1 MARWL
6 AKKESTRLRCAL
18 TKMDDPTTFLLTADL
33 HQYIP
38 KWTQLMDAVQR
49 DRPQF
54 VLIAGDLLPKTG
66 GFKGQRDFFPKLALH
81 LQTMREAGATVLLML
96 GNDDLHPLEPMLD
109 ELAARG
115 LCVNMNGRVHREGGF
130 TFCGVAQ
137 VRDYP
142 FGYKHWCVP
151 DGEFVQSAIQFCGEG
166 MTVDENGHWIKL
178 PGLREHLLQKPSLE
192 QRLSSLVAQL
202 QPEEMNKSIW
212 LVHQPPTALG
222 MDICGDGQQVGS
234 PTVLDFIN
242 RHQPLLGVS
251 GHIHESPYQR
261 GGRWVGVAH
270 DSLWFQPGQM
280 GERLHFVTVQTTA
293 ACNIRN
299 IRHSIF
305 GPTPIEFERFSEIG
319 EAKPVGRPNS

>member
-1 MARWL
+1 
-6 AKKESTRLRCAL
+6 
-18 TKMDDPTTFLLTADL
+18 MDEPTTFLLTADL
-33 HQYIP
+33 HQHIP
-38 KWTQLMDAVQR
+38 KWTQLVDAVQR

-66 GFKGQRDFFPKLALH
+66 GFKGQRDFFPKLAFH
-81 LQTMREAGATVLLML
+81 LQTMREAGATLLLML

-151 DGEFVQSAIQFCGEG
+151 DGAFVQNAVQFCGEG
-166 MTVDENGHWIKL
+166 MTVDKNGHWIKL
-178 PGLREHLLQKPSLE
+178 PNLREHLLNKSSLE

-202 QPEEMNKSIW
+202 QPGEMNKSIW
-212 LVHQPPTALG
+212 LVHQPPIELG
-222 MDICGDGQQVGS
+222 MDIVGDGQQVGS
-234 PTVLDFIN
+234 PTLLNWIN
-242 RHQPLLGVS
+242 TRQPLLGVS
-251 GHIHESPYQR
+251 GHIHESPYQP
-261 GGRWVGVAH
+261 GGRWISVVGDTVWVQA
-270 DSLWFQPGQM
+270 GQM
-280 GERLHFVTVQTTA
+280 DTRLHCVTLEISQD
-293 ACNIRN
+293 CNIRN

-305 GPTPIEFERFSEIG
+305 GPTAIEFERFIPS
-319 EAKPVGRPNS
+319 K